1 MDTEALISGSIN
13 FTGLGSGTDF
23 KTMIEQLINL
33 EKRQTARLELWKKEW
48 EQKQE
53 GFRELNS
60 KMLTLRTNLQGINTM
75 AKFMVKDAD
84 SVNQSVLTA
93 TATDKAQVGS
103 HVLEV
108 HQLAQNHILTSDTP
122 KASTTEDITG
132 GSAQVFSYTYNGKT
146 RNLNL
151 PSGGSLE
158 GLRNLINTDP
168 ENPGVRASIIKSADG
183 AHHLQLRGMDLGANK
198 TITINGTTT
207 LHDFASTDFSETQA
221 AQNSKLKIDGFPPR
235 VDPPGEEKWIERTTN
250 TISDLLDGVT
260 LNLRQAGTTTLNI
273 AVNNEKVLD
282 NVREFV
288 DQVNEVRAQITKLTK
303 VDQSGNGSILTGNY
317 AIQMIDSRLKSITSV
332 KGIGFDVN
340 NDVFSSLS
348 MIGITTDADQGS
360 LTFGMLKLDEEVL
373 EHSLRNRPD
382 AFAQVFAA
390 DYIGSS
396 DSQDF
401 RYLSSI
407 DGVTKG
413 GEYNVKYTISG
424 GTITNATINGNPATY
439 SGNGEITGMSG
450 KPEAGMVIKVDNLT
464 NGDYADK
471 VFLKYGKIPELADV
485 LKDLTD
491 NSTGPLKIL
500 EENYD
505 DITDGIDRKIEFEQ
519 RRITRMERDLRARF
533 ARLETLLGYYDQLG
547 ASMNSQLGQLT
558 ADTRR

>member
-33 EKRQTARLELWKKEW
+33 ERRQTARLELWKKEW
-48 EQKQE
+48 EEKQE

-60 KMLTLRTNLQGINTM
+60 KMLNLRTNLQRINTM

-84 SVNQSVLTA
+84 SVNDNVLTA

-108 HQLAQNHILTSDTP
+108 HQLAQNHILTSTTT
-122 KASTTEDITG
+122 KASTTEDITD
-132 GSAQVFSYTYNGKT
+132 GSARVFSYSYNGKT
-146 RNLNL
+146 RTLNL

-183 AHHLQLRGMDLGANK
+183 VHHLQLRGMDLGANK
-198 TITINGTTT
+198 TITINPNPATTVPG
-207 LHDFASTDFSETQA
+207 FEGGDFSQTQA
-221 AQNSKLKIDGFPPR
+221 AQNSKLKIDGFPP
-235 VDPPGEEKWIERTTN
+235 DANDWIERSTN
-250 TISDLLDGVT
+250 TIADLLDGVT

-273 AVNNEKVLD
+273 AVNNEKVLE

-288 DQVNEVRAQITKLTK
+288 DQVNDVRAQITKLTK

-340 NDVFSSLS
+340 NDVFSSLG

-360 LTFGMLKLDEEVL
+360 PMFGMLKLDEEVL

-382 AFAQVFAA
+382 AFARVFAA

-413 GEYNVKYTISG
+413 GEYTVKYTISEG
-424 GTITNATINGNPATY
+424 MFSNVTINGNPANY

-464 NGDYADK
+464 DGEYTGK
-471 VFLKYGKIPELADV
+471 VFLKYGKIPELTDA
-485 LKDLTD
+485 LRDLTD
-491 NSTGPLKIL
+491 SSSGPLKIL

-547 ASMNSQLGQLT
+547 ASIRSQLGQLSS
-558 ADTRR
+558 DTK

>member
-60 KMLTLRTNLQGINTM
+60 KMLTLRTNLQRINTM

-84 SVNQSVLTA
+84 SVNDNVLTA

-108 HQLAQNHILTSDTP
+108 HQLAQNHILTSTTT
-122 KASTTEDITG
+122 KASTTEDITD
-132 GSAQVFSYTYNGKT
+132 GSARVFSYSYNGKT
-146 RNLNL
+146 RMLNL

-183 AHHLQLRGMDLGANK
+183 VHHLQLRGMDLGANK
-198 TITINGTTT
+198 TITINDTTT
-207 LHDFASTDFSETQA
+207 VPGFENASFSETQA
-221 AQNSKLKIDGFPPR
+221 AQNSKLKIDGFPP
-235 VDPPGEEKWIERTTN
+235 GEENWIERSTN

-273 AVNNEKVLD
+273 AVNNEKVLE

-332 KGIGFDVN
+332 KSIGFDVN
-340 NDVFSSLS
+340 NDVFSSLG

-360 LTFGMLKLDEEVL
+360 PMFGMLKLDEEVL

-382 AFAQVFAA
+382 AFARVFAA

-401 RYLSSI
+401 RYYTSI

-413 GEYNVKYTISG
+413 GEYNVKYTVSG
-424 GTITNATINGNPATY
+424 GTISNATINGNPASY

-450 KPEAGMVIKVDNLT
+450 KPEAGMVIKVDDLSMDGT
-464 NGDYADK
+464 YTGK
-471 VFLKYGKIPELADV
+471 VFLKYGKIPELADA

-491 NSTGPLKIL
+491 ISTGPLKIL

-547 ASMNSQLGQLT
+547 VSIRSQLGQLSS
-558 ADTRR
+558 DTK

>member
-33 EKRQTARLELWKKEW
+33 EKRQTARLELWKAEW
-48 EQKQE
+48 QEKQE

-60 KMLTLRTNLQGINTM
+60 KMLTLRTNLQRINTM

-84 SVNQSVLTA
+84 SVNKNVLTA

-108 HQLAQNHILTSDTP
+108 HQLAQNHILTSETT
-122 KASTTEDITG
+122 KASTTEDITD
-132 GSAQVFSYTYNGKT
+132 GSARVFSYSYNGKT
-146 RNLNL
+146 RTLNL

-158 GLRNLINTDP
+158 GLRNLINSDP

-183 AHHLQLRGMDLGANK
+183 AHHLQLRGMDLGESK
-198 TITINGTTT
+198 EITFNGTTT
-207 LHDFASTDFSETQA
+207 VPGFAGANFNETQA
-221 AQNSKLKIDGFPPR
+221 AQNSKLKIDGFPPG
-235 VDPPGEEKWIERTTN
+235 VDNWIERSTN
-250 TISDLLDGVT
+250 TISDLLEGVT
-260 LNLRQAGTTTLNI
+260 ISLRQAGTTTLNI

-332 KGIGFDVN
+332 KSIGFDVN

-348 MIGITTDADQGS
+348 MIGITTDVDQGS

-382 AFAQVFAA
+382 AFARVFAA

-413 GEYNVKYTISG
+413 GEYNVKYTVSG
-424 GTITNATINGNPATY
+424 GTIINATINGNPANY
-439 SGNGEITGMSG
+439 SGDGEITGMSG
-450 KPEAGMVIKVDNLT
+450 KPEAGMVIKVDNLSMDGT
-464 NGDYADK
+464 YTGN
-471 VFLKYGKIPELADV
+471 VFLKYGKIPELADA

-533 ARLETLLGYYDQLG
+533 ARLETLLGYYDQLSTSIG
-547 ASMNSQLGQLT
+547 SQLGQLS
-558 ADTRR
+558 ADTK

>member
-33 EKRQTARLELWKKEW
+33 EKRQTARLELWKAEW
-48 EQKQE
+48 VEKQE

-60 KMLTLRTNLQGINTM
+60 KMLNLRTNLQRINTM

-84 SVNQSVLTA
+84 SVNKNVLTA

-108 HQLAQNHILTSDTP
+108 HQLAQNHILTTTTTKS
-122 KASTTEDITG
+122 STTEDITD
-132 GSAQVFSYTYNGKT
+132 GSARVFSYTYNGKT

-151 PSGGSLE
+151 TSGSNLE

-207 LHDFASTDFSETQA
+207 VPDFEAADFNETQA
-221 AQNSKLKIDGFPPR
+221 AQNSKLKIDGFPPG
-235 VDPPGEEKWIERTTN
+235 VDNWIERSTN

-260 LNLRQAGTTTLNI
+260 ISLRQTGTTTLNI
-273 AVNNEKVLD
+273 AVNNEKVLE

-288 DQVNEVRAQITKLTK
+288 DQVNDVRAKITKLTK

-332 KGIGFDVN
+332 KAIGFDVN
-340 NDVFSSLS
+340 NDVFSSLG

-360 LTFGMLKLDEEVL
+360 PTFGMLKLDEEVL

-382 AFAQVFAA
+382 AFARVFAA

-413 GEYNVKYTISG
+413 GEYDVKYTVSG
-424 GTITNATINGNPATY
+424 GTIINATINGNPASY

-450 KPEAGMVIKVDNLT
+450 KPEAGMVIKVDDLSVD
-464 NGDYADK
+464 GDYSGK
-471 VFLKYGKIPELADV
+471 VFLKYGKIPELADALRV
-485 LKDLTD
+485 LTD
-491 NSTGPLKIL
+491 SSSGPLKIL

-505 DITDGIDRKIEFEQ
+505 DITEGIDRKIEFEQ

-547 ASMNSQLGQLT
+547 ASMRSQLGQLS
-558 ADTRR
+558 ADTK

>member
-33 EKRQTARLELWKKEW
+33 ERRQTARLELWKKEW
-48 EQKQE
+48 EKKQE

-60 KMLTLRTNLQGINTM
+60 KMLNLRTNLQRINTM

-84 SVNQSVLTA
+84 SVNKNVLTA

-108 HQLAQNHILTSDTP
+108 HQLAQNHIRTSETFKP
-122 KASTTEDITG
+122 STTEDITG
-132 GSAQVFSYTYNGKT
+132 GSAQVFSYSYNGKT
-146 RNLNL
+146 RMLNL

-168 ENPGVRASIIKSADG
+168 ENPGIRASIIKSAEG
-183 AHHLQLRGMDLGANK
+183 EYHLQLRGMDLGASK
-198 TITINGTTT
+198 MIAINDTTT
-207 LHDFASTDFSETQA
+207 VPGFTDADFNETQA
-221 AQNSKLKIDGFPPR
+221 AQNSKLKIDGFPPGA
-235 VDPPGEEKWIERTTN
+235 DDWIERSTN

-332 KGIGFDVN
+332 KSIGFDVN
-340 NDVFSSLS
+340 NDVFSSLG
-348 MIGITTDADQGS
+348 MIGITTDAEQGS
-360 LTFGMLKLDEEVL
+360 PTFGMLKLDEEVL
-373 EHSLRNRPD
+373 EHSLRNRPE
-382 AFAQVFAA
+382 AFARVFAA

-413 GEYNVKYTISG
+413 GEYVVKYTVSDGKI
-424 GTITNATINGNPATY
+424 INATINGNQANY
-439 SGNGEITGMSG
+439 SGNGEITGKSG
-450 KPEAGMVIKVDNLT
+450 KPEAGMVIKVDDMSVD
-464 NGDYADK
+464 GDYSGK
-471 VFLKYGKIPELADV
+471 VFLKYGKIPELADA

-491 NSTGPLKIL
+491 IKTGPLKIL

-519 RRITRMERDLRARF
+519 RRIARMERDLRARF

-547 ASMNSQLGQLT
+547 ASIRSQLGQLT
-558 ADTRR
+558 SDTK

>member
-33 EKRQTARLELWKKEW
+33 EKRQTARLELWKAEW
-48 EQKQE
+48 EEKQE
-53 GFRELNS
+53 GFRDLNS
-60 KMLTLRTNLQGINTM
+60 KMLTLRTNLQQINTM

-84 SVNQSVLTA
+84 SVNESVLTA

-103 HVLEV
+103 HALEV
-108 HQLAQNHILTSDTP
+108 HQLAQNHILTSTTT
-122 KASTTEDITG
+122 KTSTTEDITE
-132 GSAQVFSYTYNGKT
+132 GSAKVFSYSYNGKT
-146 RNLNL
+146 RTLNL

-158 GLRNLINTDP
+158 GLRNLINSDP
-168 ENPGVRASIIKSADG
+168 ENPGVRASIIKSADNTY
-183 AHHLQLRGMDLGANK
+183 HLQLRGMDLGANK
-198 TITINGTTT
+198 TITIDATTISG
-207 LHDFASTDFSETQA
+207 FGAGNFNPTQD
-221 AQNSKLKIDGFPPR
+221 AQNSKLNIDVFPPGG
-235 VDPPGEEKWIERTTN
+235 DWIERSTN

-260 LNLRQAGTTTLNI
+260 INLRQAGTSTLNI
-273 AVNNEKVLD
+273 VVNNEKVVE
-282 NVREFV
+282 NVRQFV
-288 DQVNEVRAQITKLTK
+288 DQVNEVRAQIIKLNK
-303 VDQSGNGSILTGNY
+303 VDQSGKWSHLTVKY
-317 AIQMIDSRLKSITSV
+317 ANQMIESRLKSITSV

-360 LTFGMLKLDEEVL
+360 PMFGMLKLDEEVL

-382 AFAQVFAA
+382 AFAQIFAA

-413 GEYNVKYTISG
+413 GEYDVKYTVSG
-424 GTITNATINGNPATY
+424 GTIINATINGNPASY

-464 NGDYADK
+464 DGEYTGK
-471 VFLKYGKIPELADV
+471 VFLKYGKIPELTDA
-485 LKDLTD
+485 LRDLTD
-491 NSTGPLKIL
+491 SSSGPLKIL

-505 DITDGIDRKIEFEQ
+505 DITDSIDRKIEFEQ

-547 ASMNSQLGQLT
+547 VSIRSQLGQLS
-558 ADTRR
+558 ADSK

>member
-33 EKRQTARLELWKKEW
+33 ERRQTARLELWKKEW

-60 KMLTLRTNLQGINTM
+60 KMLTLRTNLQQINTM

-84 SVNQSVLTA
+84 SVNKNVLTA
-93 TATDKAQVGS
+93 TGTDKAQVGS

-108 HQLAQNHILTSDTP
+108 HQLAQNHILTSTTTKP
-122 KASTTEDITG
+122 STTEDITD
-132 GSAQVFSYTYNGKT
+132 GSARVFSYSYNGKT
-146 RNLNL
+146 RTLNL

-207 LHDFASTDFSETQA
+207 VPDFADTNFNETQA
-221 AQNSKLKIDGFPPR
+221 AQNSKLKIDGFPP
-235 VDPPGEEKWIERTTN
+235 GEDDWVERSTN
-250 TISDLLDGVT
+250 TISDLLEGVT
-260 LNLRQAGTTTLNI
+260 ISLRQAGTTTLNI

-332 KGIGFDVN
+332 KAIGFDVN
-340 NDVFSSLS
+340 NDVFSSLG

-360 LTFGMLKLDEEVL
+360 PTFGMLKLDEEVL

-382 AFAQVFAA
+382 AFARVFAA

-413 GEYNVKYTISG
+413 GEYNVKYTVSG
-424 GTITNATINGNPATY
+424 GTIINATINGNPASY

-450 KPEAGMVIKVDNLT
+450 KPEAGMVIKVDDLSVD
-464 NGDYADK
+464 GDYSGK
-471 VFLKYGKIPELADV
+471 VFLKYGKIPELADA
-485 LKDLTD
+485 LRALTD
-491 NSTGPLKIL
+491 SSSGPLKIL

-505 DITDGIDRKIEFEQ
+505 DITEGIDRKIEFEQ

-547 ASMNSQLGQLT
+547 ASIRSQLGQLSS
-558 ADTRR
+558 DTK